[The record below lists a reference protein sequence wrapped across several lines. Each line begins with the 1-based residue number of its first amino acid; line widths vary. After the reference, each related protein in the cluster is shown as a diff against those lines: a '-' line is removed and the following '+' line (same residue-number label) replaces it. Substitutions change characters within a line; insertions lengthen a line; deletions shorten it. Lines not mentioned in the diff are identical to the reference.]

1 VAGLNKRGLDA
12 SYFENTEGFGIDNM
26 KIEHVAIWAKDIEKL
41 RSFYK
46 QYFGATSNEKYI
58 NCDKS
63 FSSYFLSFD
72 SGARLEIMQMPSA
85 SETVNDSRK
94 QFAGIIHIAISVGS
108 VEKVDSLSSELSRDG
123 YQVLD
128 GPRKTGDG
136 YYESVV
142 LDPENNRVEITV

>member
-1 VAGLNKRGLDA
+1 
-12 SYFENTEGFGIDNM
+12 M

-41 RSFYK
+41 RNFYV
-46 QYFGATSNEKYI
+46 QYFGARPNEKYT
-58 NCDKS
+58 NGVKK
-63 FSSYFLSFD
+63 FSSYFLNFD
-72 SGARLEIMQMPSA
+72 AGARLEIMQMPSVPESA
-85 SETVNDSRK
+85 DNPYK

-108 VEKVDSLSSELSRDG
+108 AEKVDTLTSDLSRDG

>member
-1 VAGLNKRGLDA
+1 
-12 SYFENTEGFGIDNM
+12 M

-41 RSFYK
+41 RNFYV
-46 QYFGATSNEKYI
+46 QYFGAKPNEKYT
-58 NCDKS
+58 NGVKK
-63 FSSYFLSFD
+63 FSSYFLNFD
-72 SGARLEIMQMPSA
+72 AGARLEILQMPSVPESA
-85 SETVNDSRK
+85 DNPYK

-108 VEKVDSLSSELSRDG
+108 AEKVDTLTSDLSRDG

>member
-1 VAGLNKRGLDA
+1 
-12 SYFENTEGFGIDNM
+12 M

-41 RSFYK
+41 RNFYV
-46 QYFGATSNEKYI
+46 QYFGARPNEKYA
-58 NCDKS
+58 NGVKK
-63 FSSYFLSFD
+63 FSSYFLNFD
-72 SGARLEIMQMPSA
+72 AGARLEIMQMPSVPESA
-85 SETVNDSRK
+85 DNPYK
-94 QFAGIIHIAISVGS
+94 QYAGIIHIAISVGS
-108 VEKVDSLSSELSRDG
+108 AEKVDTLTSDLSRDG

>member
-1 VAGLNKRGLDA
+1 MVAYRVHNEAKYRTLILCKPLILLGLIAIKPMAGSTIFMRGCWKDFNLFA
-12 SYFENTEGFGIDNM
+12 SLTNGV
-26 KIEHVAIWAKDIEKL
+26 KK
-41 RSFYK
+41 
-46 QYFGATSNEKYI
+46 
-58 NCDKS
+58 
-63 FSSYFLSFD
+63 FSSYFLNFD
-72 SGARLEIMQMPSA
+72 AGARLEIMQMSSVPESA
-85 SETVNDSRK
+85 GNPYK

-108 VEKVDSLSSELSRDG
+108 AEKVDTLTSDLSRDG

>member
-1 VAGLNKRGLDA
+1 
-12 SYFENTEGFGIDNM
+12 M
-26 KIEHVAIWAKDIEKL
+26 KIEHVAIWARDIEKL
-41 RSFYK
+41 TNFYV
-46 QYFGATSNEKYI
+46 QYFGATPNEKYT
-58 NCDKS
+58 NDDKK

-72 SGARLEIMQMPSA
+72 SGARLEIMQMPSVP
-85 SETVNDSRK
+85 ETANDPIK